1 MTFIIAAVLFIFV
14 GAGWSYLSCD
24 GAPSRPAIRTFSA
37 DQQDCH
43 HGAPDDCIRTTVE
56 AAQRGDFRGYIFC
69 ACVTS
74 SGSAQAFV
82 ATNTSV
88 HPATRTNTTRARNRQ
103 ANPLGNDNPAVTF
116 PVGAPHR

>member
-1 MTFIIAAVLFIFV
+1 VSRPKESRRIDGRFVAMTFIIAAVLFIFV

-69 ACVTS
+69 ACVYLERERP
-74 SGSAQAFV
+74 GL
-82 ATNTSV
+82 
-88 HPATRTNTTRARNRQ
+88 RR
-103 ANPLGNDNPAVTF
+103 D
-116 PVGAPHR
+116 